1 MQEFFEAVLWAKI
14 WPIADGARRIVVGVI
29 LTTEDMHQNDGED
42 RSQREPDGP
51 VKPGGDD
58 QHRFRQGGSGL
69 CLRFGLRLLRGDR
82 SRGGLGC
89 GRGGPKGQR
98 REHLLDVG
106 KLGVIA
112 CAFKFEPVDVA
123 IVDGDEKGIGVRI
136 IVVLIVYVAAR
147 EIERVAIAGGGRR
160 KPDG

>member
-14 WPIADGARRIVVGVI
+14 WPIAAVAFALLGIADGARRIVVGVI

-89 GRGGPKGQR
+89 GRGGQKGQR
-98 REHLLDVG
+98 GEHLLDVG
-106 KLGVIA
+106 KLGVVGGA
-112 CAFKFEPVDVA
+112 LKLEPVDVSKQ
-123 IVDGDEKGIGVRI
+123 I
-136 IVVLIVYVAAR
+136 L
-147 EIERVAIAGGGRR
+147 
-160 KPDG
+160 